1 VAHQSSDSSLI
12 LIVDPEQSTRELAA
26 KVLRKA
32 GYATRQ
38 VESGEEAL
46 EIAKRERPRVVVLEV
61 CLPGICGYEVCRE
74 LKGALGES
82 VSIIFVS
89 GTRKESFDRVGG
101 LLLGADDYLVKP
113 FAPDELLARVRGLI
127 RRDGQST
134 SRASPTLTKREQ
146 DVLQLLAEGR
156 DQKEIAAHLVISTKT
171 VGTHLEHMFT
181 KLGVR
186 SRAQA
191 VASAYR
197 DDLLDK
203 GPLHCSAIT
212 ALLLHG
218 VDFSEWLSVLDG
230 VAVIG

>member
-1 VAHQSSDSSLI
+1 VARQSSGSSQI
-12 LIVDPEQSTRELAA
+12 LIVDPEQDARELAA
-26 KVLRKA
+26 VVLGRV

-38 VESGEEAL
+38 VESGERAL
-46 EIAKRERPRVVVLEV
+46 EIAKRQPPRVVVLEV
-61 CLPGICGYEVCRE
+61 CLPGISGYEVCRE
-74 LKGALGES
+74 LKDALGES
-82 VSIIFVS
+82 VSIVFVS
-89 GTRKESFDRVGG
+89 ATRKESFDRIAG
-101 LLLGADDYLVKP
+101 LMLGADDYLVKP
-113 FAPDELLARVRGLI
+113 FAAGELLARVRGLI
-127 RRDGQST
+127 RRDTQLA
-134 SRASPTLTKREQ
+134 SRASSTLTPREQ
-146 DVLQLLAEGR
+146 EVLQLLAEGR